1 MSATPEG
8 ASEEQQDATRQGFIA
23 AAASLRER
31 VEHALEARLPG
42 ADVTPTRLHDAMRY
56 ACLGGG
62 KRVRALLVYAAGNAA
77 GAPLEALDAPAC
89 AVELVHAYSL
99 VHDDLPAMDD
109 DDLRRGK
116 PTCHRA
122 YDEAT
127 ALLAGDAL
135 QTLAFDVLCDP
146 RDAAPR
152 AARRVEMVHT
162 LARAAGSVGMAG
174 GQVIDLAAVGRTLTL
189 EELETMHRL
198 KTGALIRASVH
209 LGALASPSAQPRELD
224 VLARYAGCIGL
235 AFQIRDDILDVEAS
249 TEVLGKQ
256 QGADA
261 ALGKPTYTSLLGLQA
276 AKARVAQLHRDALA
290 SLQGFDANADLLRGL
305 ADFIVDRGH

>member
-1 MSATPEG
+1 MSATPG
-8 ASEEQQDATRQGFIA
+8 DAPGESFRVEA
-23 AAASLRER
+23 ARLRER
-31 VEHALEARLPG
+31 TERALHAHLPPVG
-42 ADVTPTRLHDAMRY
+42 AEPARLHDAMRY

-62 KRVRALLVYAAGNAA
+62 KRVRALLVYAAGRTT
-77 GAPLEALDAPAC
+77 GAVLDALDAPAC

-135 QTLAFDVLCDP
+135 QTLAFDVLCEH
-146 RDAAPR
+146 RDAALP
-152 AARRVEMVHT
+152 AERRVEMVRT
-162 LARAAGSVGMAG
+162 LARAAGSLGMAG
-174 GQVIDLAAVGRTLTL
+174 GQAVDLAAVGRSLAL

-198 KTGALIRASVH
+198 KTGALIRASVR
-209 LGALASPSAQPRELD
+209 LGALASPAAGERDMDALD
-224 VLARYAGCIGL
+224 RYAECIGL

-249 TEVLGKQ
+249 TETLGKQ

-261 ALGKPTYTSLLGLQA
+261 ALGKPTYTSLLGLDE
-276 AKARVAQLHRDALA
+276 AKARATQLHRDALA
-290 SLQGFDANADLLRGL
+290 SLRGFDARADLLRGL
-305 ADFIVDRGH
+305 ADFIVVREN